1 MGEDGTYTEQVK
13 ICRHQAEGD
22 MNAVS
27 THQQFLIL
35 AVYPAL
41 ASLPKNIL
49 PTTGIY
55 SGTVRNRFGPLA
67 LVRECFVPSD
77 KCLYQHIPMYIVH
90 GIVRSDI
97 YLLCKFIPQC
107 AVVTCSHTSSKIRR
121 CRANAASAVIVQQ
134 KYLRY
139 IY

>member
-1 MGEDGTYTEQVK
+1 MMASKGS
-13 ICRHQAEGD
+13 RL
-22 MNAVS
+22 M
-27 THQQFLIL
+27 IL
-35 AVYPAL
+35 
-41 ASLPKNIL
+41 LPKGSKGYLWLHFFLSLGHSKEEKNKKKEPKEITIL
-49 PTTGIY
+49 
-55 SGTVRNRFGPLA
+55 L
-67 LVRECFVPSD
+67 
-77 KCLYQHIPMYIVH
+77 MYIVH

-121 CRANAASAVIVQQ
+121 CRANAASAVVVQQ